1 MDSKEKSI
9 AQRYGNFVR
18 RSIMGRN
25 DKGERDRKVRSERE
39 RALEILGEETGGSAT
54 QSEHQRVMK
63 ALRQKKLK

>member
-1 MDSKEKSI
+1 
-9 AQRYGNFVR
+9 
-18 RSIMGRN
+18 MGRN
-25 DKGERDRKVRSERE
+25 DKGERDRKVRRERE